1 MKTAV
6 EKARELVDKH
16 RTYLRMADKYD
27 YLDSDDEIYLATQ
40 CALISV
46 DEIQG
51 IKSVYHDEE
60 LYDYYEQVKHELT
73 KQQEQ

>member
-6 EKARELVDKH
+6 ERAKDLVNKFGKD
-16 RTYLRMADKYD
+16 
-27 YLDSDDEIYLATQ
+27 LA
-40 CALISV
+40 SKVV

-60 LYDYYEQVKHELT
+60 LYDYYEQVKEEINKL
-73 KQQEQ
+73 